1 MLVDSRTNT
10 PVDGH
15 AWTRHGSYTPIP
27 VSPNYH
33 KDRGRSSRDGGRFLI
48 PRLRCSTGVSINSR
62 VYARLLSFYDPP
74 SFQPVDRPNLS
85 DRPPSRLD
93 CPHSWLSQ
101 SGSSLETRR
110 WRIPREEASR
120 CYAAELFS
128 NDYANP
134 VDLRPLISVVFPS
147 GCLRATRSRTGFFGC
162 RRIKVR
168 AMIEW
173 TSRKRSL
180 MSW

>member
-1 MLVDSRTNT
+1 MDGRTNT
-10 PVDGH
+10 PVDGY

-33 KDRGRSSRDGGRFLI
+33 NDRGRSSRDGGRFLI

-110 WRIPREEASR
+110 RRIPREASR
-120 CYAAELFS
+120 CYAAQLSSVIEFIFER
-128 NDYANP
+128 
-134 VDLRPLISVVFPS
+134 LREPSRPSSIDFRRFPFWMFARYS
-147 GCLRATRSRTGFFGC
+147 FQNWILR
-162 RRIKVR
+162 
-168 AMIEW
+168 
-173 TSRKRSL
+173 TSSY
-180 MSW
+180 